1 MGRVPEARDFEL
13 TPRGPAPRFVQPLA
27 VKSESSRCAFDAPD
41 VAVIPAH
48 VFRPL
53 SRVDI
58 ANPAL

>member
-1 MGRVPEARDFEL
+1 VL
-13 TPRGPAPRFVQPLA
+13 STGPNGAVQPLA
-27 VKSESSRCAFDAPD
+27 VKSWSSVCAFEAPD

-58 ANPAL
+58 GNAPL